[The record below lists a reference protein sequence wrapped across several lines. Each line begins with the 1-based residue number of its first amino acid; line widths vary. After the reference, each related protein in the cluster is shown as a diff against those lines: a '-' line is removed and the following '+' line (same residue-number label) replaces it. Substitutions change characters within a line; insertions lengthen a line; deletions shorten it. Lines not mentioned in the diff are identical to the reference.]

1 MYRLFGWLFI
11 IIGLLIG
18 LIITIVGNYIDIN
31 AHFDPDIL
39 AKYGSFIGG
48 TVGVFFSLAGYFI
61 IYEGIRTNKI
71 NQYENTFFNLIAS
84 FNEFRTQNIG
94 LKKKLEGGLFEY
106 VKGSEFF
113 EVIMHEQI
121 NPRGIP
127 IKNIDNQ
134 LIKKQLAIHKN
145 QLSQFY
151 GQLNMIIYKV
161 ENSKLREKEKIFY
174 IEYLKS
180 ILSRIEIFLI
190 LKWDLI
196 FPNNEYKYLSVLN
209 FTQAELS

>member
-121 NPRGIP
+121 NTRGIP
-127 IKNIDNQ
+127 IKNIDNK
-134 LIKKQLAIHKN
+134 LIKKQLDIHKN
-145 QLSQFY
+145 QLYQF
-151 GQLNMIIYKV
+151 
-161 ENSKLREKEKIFY
+161 
-174 IEYLKS
+174 
-180 ILSRIEIFLI
+180 
-190 LKWDLI
+190 
-196 FPNNEYKYLSVLN
+196 
-209 FTQAELS
+209 